1 MHFIPY
7 RHVVCRKINFK
18 RGRCP
23 GDFYTIDRKER
34 NEKKR
39 KERGGIVLHF
49 GNAFVVKLLLNF

>member
-18 RGRCP
+18 RGGCP

-34 NEKKR
+34 
-39 KERGGIVLHF
+39 KEIKLKGGGGVVLHL
-49 GNAFVVKLLLNF
+49 GNAFVVELFLNF